1 MKKNQSFLMKAVTFV
16 PKWAWNNKFKTLIL
30 LGFIW
35 AARKAWVI
43 YTTYIK
49 PFLAMSKMMKG
60 GGGAA
65 TDKGGIE
72 PKPEDVEETDSEYY
86 DETDRDTPN
95 HSGRVNTEENAD
107 PQSMPPKASST
118 DGNRNKKKSIM

>member
-72 PKPEDVEETDSEYY
+72 HRKMLRRQTQNTTMRLIGTLLSIQ
-86 DETDRDTPN
+86 DE
-95 HSGRVNTEENAD
+95 
-107 PQSMPPKASST
+107 
-118 DGNRNKKKSIM
+118 